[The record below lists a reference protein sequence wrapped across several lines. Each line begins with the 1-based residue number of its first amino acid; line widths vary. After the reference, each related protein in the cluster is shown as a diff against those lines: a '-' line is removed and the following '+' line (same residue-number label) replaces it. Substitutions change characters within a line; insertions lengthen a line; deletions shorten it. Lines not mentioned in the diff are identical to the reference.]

1 MKPSYNLRRWQ
12 KGDERSLVRYAN
24 NYHIWR
30 NVRDAFPHP
39 YTSDDAFHWVNM
51 CESEKI
57 PTVFAIEVEGEAV
70 GCVGIVLQKDIFCK
84 NAEIGYWLGE
94 PFWGKGI
101 ITEAVLEVTDYA
113 FRTFNLQ
120 RLYAGVMAHNPAS
133 MKVLE
138 KAGYHLEA
146 ILKKSIYKENTFIDE
161 HLYVRF
167 REG

>member
-1 MKPSYNLRRWQ
+1 
-12 KGDERSLVRYAN
+12 
-24 NYHIWR
+24 
-30 NVRDAFPHP
+30 
-39 YTSDDAFHWVNM
+39 
-51 CESEKI
+51 
-57 PTVFAIEVEGEAV
+57 
-70 GCVGIVLQKDIFCK
+70 
-84 NAEIGYWLGE
+84 
-94 PFWGKGI
+94 GKGI

-113 FRTFNLQ
+113 FRTFALH

>member
-1 MKPSYNLRRWQ
+1 MKPSYHLRRWQ

-24 NYHIWR
+24 NYQIWR
-30 NVRDAFPHP
+30 NVRDVFPHP
-39 YTSDDAFHWVNM
+39 YTSDDAFHWIHL
-51 CESEKI
+51 CTSEKI
-57 PTVFAIEVEGEAV
+57 PTVFAIEVDGEAV

-113 FRTFNLQ
+113 FRTFALH